1 MLLDAGSLFEP
12 YIPFM
17 LSEEDL
23 AGSLLGFVAQI
34 LAVLVCDL
42 FCLDPGDDIFTG

>member
-1 MLLDAGSLFEP
+1 VFLDAGSLFEP

-42 FCLDPGDDIFTG
+42 FCLDPEDDIFAS